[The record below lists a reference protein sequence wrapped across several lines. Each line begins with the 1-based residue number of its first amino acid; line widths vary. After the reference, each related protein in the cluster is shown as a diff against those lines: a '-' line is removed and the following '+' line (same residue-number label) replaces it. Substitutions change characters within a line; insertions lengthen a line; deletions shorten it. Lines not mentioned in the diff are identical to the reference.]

1 MSALTMK
8 TCDRYVLARQMVDK
22 TDGYVSRHMVEI

>member
-1 MSALTMK
+1 MSASTMK

-22 TDGYVSRHMVEI
+22 KDGYVSRQIVEI